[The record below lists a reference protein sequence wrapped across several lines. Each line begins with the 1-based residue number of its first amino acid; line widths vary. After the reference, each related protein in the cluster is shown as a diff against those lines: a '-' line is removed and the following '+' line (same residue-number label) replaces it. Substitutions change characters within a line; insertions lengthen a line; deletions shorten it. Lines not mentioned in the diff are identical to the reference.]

1 MNAPST
7 HNRHGHEVT
16 GYSGEMAGMA
26 RERAALYALLAT
38 LFRHSPNRQIL
49 LTLRSAEMRE
59 ALNLTGMALPER
71 FFSMDVDEL
80 AEALAVAFTDL
91 FLLPGRLISP
101 HESVQRKGGSGLLRG
116 PETVDVRDY
125 YAVAGFEVDRMSPM
139 EADHISIELEFLG
152 HLCTE
157 EAEAWEDGD
166 ASKASDALHYQEDF
180 LNRHPSQWIF
190 DFLARVEER
199 DTSEFYGELAHLTRA
214 VCREQQTT
222 LAQLIKQ
229 TEQRYATH

>member
-1 MNAPST
+1 MNAPSA
-7 HNRHGHEVT
+7 HDGHGHEVA
-16 GYSGEMAGMA
+16 GHPGEMAGMA

-38 LFRHSPNRQIL
+38 LFRHSPDRRIL
-49 LTLRSAEMRE
+49 LALRSAEMRE
-59 ALNLTGMALPER
+59 ALSLSGMALPER
-71 FFSMDVDEL
+71 FFSMDVDAL
-80 AEALAVAFTDL
+80 AEALAVAFSDL

-157 EAEAWEDGD
+157 EAKAWDDGD
-166 ASKASDALHYQEDF
+166 AGRASDALHYQEDF
-180 LNRHPSQWIF
+180 LTRHPSQWIF
-190 DFLARVEER
+190 DFLARVEAR
-199 DTSEFYGELAHLTRA
+199 DMSDFYGELARLTRA

-229 TEQRYATH
+229 TERHYGTH